1 MYLRCFKLYLSYF
14 ISFSSSQDCIEVQEK
29 KKKVAVLCFR
39 PPQKKNVY
47 SRALSASLHVSTSYE
62 FLSFSEPISQDFYPQ
77 PTSIDKQSVSS
88 VKLTRNQTRVRSTT
102 HCQLFFFTRLNWLS
116 TYRDSRLP
124 LVCLSYVCHVFAL
137 VSGNPLARQAHS
149 LLWFWSLLLISA
161 RADVNELL
169 ACFDF
174 STGET
179 WSATVVSWV
188 CLYSRWFCTAVAVC
202 FRTSSDGLVRFL
214 LFLPRSKLGN
224 LVL

>member
-1 MYLRCFKLYLSYF
+1 MLQTLSSLFHLVQLVSRLYR
-14 ISFSSSQDCIEVQEK
+14 SSGRGKRRS
-29 KKKVAVLCFR
+29 LNFR
-39 PPQKKNVY
+39 PPHTYIKWTFT
-47 SRALSASLHVSTSYE
+47 STERELHVSTPNE
-62 FLSFSEPISQDFYPQ
+62 FPSFPELVSQVFYPR
-77 PTSIDKQSVSS
+77 PTSI
-88 VKLTRNQTRVRSTT
+88 RQTE
-102 HCQLFFFTRLNWLS
+102 CQVCKINYEPNEGTKYYSLPAIFFFTRLNWLS

-124 LVCLSYVCHVFAL
+124 PVCLSYVCHVFAL

-169 ACFDF
+169 ACFDV

-179 WSATVVSWV
+179 FSATAVSWV
-188 CLYSRWFCTAVAVC
+188 CLYSCWFCTAVAVC
-202 FRTSSDGLVRFL
+202 SRTSSDGLVRFL

>member
-1 MYLRCFKLYLSYF
+1 MRICWWARNKCPLSVLTGVHINYINYYLL
-14 ISFSSSQDCIEVQEK
+14 
-29 KKKVAVLCFR
+29 LCFR
-39 PPQKKNVY
+39 PPQKKCIFT
-47 SRALSASLHVSTSYE
+47 STERELHVSTSYE

-124 LVCLSYVCHVFAL
+124 PVCLSYVCHVFAL

-169 ACFDF
+169 ACFDV

-179 WSATVVSWV
+179 FSATAVSWV

-202 FRTSSDGLVRFL
+202 SRTSSDGLVRFL

>member
-1 MYLRCFKLYLSYF
+1 MYLRCFKLYLPYF

-39 PPQKKNVY
+39 PPQKKCIFT
-47 SRALSASLHVSTSYE
+47 STERELHVSTSYE

-102 HCQLFFFTRLNWLS
+102 QCQLFFFFTRLNWLS

-124 LVCLSYVCHVFAL
+124 PVYLSYICHVFAL

-149 LLWFWSLLLISA
+149 LLWF
-161 RADVNELL
+161 
-169 ACFDF
+169 
-174 STGET
+174 
-179 WSATVVSWV
+179 
-188 CLYSRWFCTAVAVC
+188 
-202 FRTSSDGLVRFL
+202 
-214 LFLPRSKLGN
+214 
-224 LVL
+224 

>member
-1 MYLRCFKLYLSYF
+1 M
-14 ISFSSSQDCIEVQEK
+14 
-29 KKKVAVLCFR
+29 
-39 PPQKKNVY
+39 
-47 SRALSASLHVSTSYE
+47 
-62 FLSFSEPISQDFYPQ
+62 SQDFDPQ

-102 HCQLFFFTRLNWLS
+102 QCQLFFFFTRLNWLS

-124 LVCLSYVCHVFAL
+124 PVCLSYVCHVFAL

-169 ACFDF
+169 ACFDV

-179 WSATVVSWV
+179 FSATAVSWV

-202 FRTSSDGLVRFL
+202 SRTSSDGLVRFL